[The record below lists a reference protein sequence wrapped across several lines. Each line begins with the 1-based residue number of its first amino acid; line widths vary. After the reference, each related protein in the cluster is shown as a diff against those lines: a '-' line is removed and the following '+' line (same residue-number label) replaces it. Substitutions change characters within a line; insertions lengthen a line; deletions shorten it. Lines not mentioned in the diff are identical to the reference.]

1 MNSTKD
7 ELIPLYVELI
17 QKANFPV
24 SDEELKSL
32 TVNDF
37 GLDNLKEEGF
47 GLVDLLRSE
56 RVRVNLIVLLPNQ
69 SLPEH
74 LHPPYA
80 NEKGK
85 EETIRVLY
93 GTTRVFIE
101 GEPDTDIR
109 IPKGK
114 EQWYTAS
121 KKIELKI
128 GEQFTIPSNIKHW
141 FQAGN
146 NGSVNIAFQNRVDE
160 SRNIFYDPESDGCKI
175 SNENLY

>member
-1 MNSTKD
+1 MNYTKED
-7 ELIPLYVELI
+7 LKPLYLELIN
-17 QKANFPV
+17 KSNFPV
-24 SDEELKSL
+24 TEEELKSL
-32 TVNDF
+32 IVNDF

-47 GLVDLLRSE
+47 GLIDLLRSE

-74 LHPPYA
+74 LHPAYK

-93 GTTRVFIE
+93 GATNVFIE
-101 GEPDTDIR
+101 GEKATDIK

-114 EQWYTAS
+114 ELWYTAL
-121 KKIELKI
+121 KKIELKV
-128 GEQFTIPSNIKHW
+128 GQQFTVPSNIKHW
-141 FQAGN
+141 FQAGE

-160 SRNIFYDPESDGCKI
+160 SHNIFYDPASDGCKI
-175 SNENLY
+175 SNDNKY